1 MMRKYQKGGKIYSYN
16 KGSHYQP
23 NTNNIYFNKEDDK
36 FNPNAVLE
44 HELYHRFQN
53 ENNGLQLPE
62 YYNGPLKKPNMIM
75 NDDYQNA
82 YYNRRHVDE
91 QNIYNK
97 IIEKNPDLQFIP
109 RNLLYNGY
117 KTSSGNYIPG
127 TEEMMYKDPTTAEG
141 EARDYENYIRKGG
154 KTMFPNQTINEYKS
168 GGKWIQG
175 AIKNPGRCTPG
186 SPNYDCPEGSPQWRL
201 AQTFKKHHG
210 FHKKEDLKKY
220 QGGGPTAS
228 DSLAVMNSQIALNK
242 FYDNEVKKGRLK
254 KGEDKRPITSVIFS
268 PDYLKKLNDKNLAF
282 YREKIKQREEAK
294 KRGSPQTGTWDDSY
308 KSIFNLNP
316 SDVSRLEY
324 QGLGKTKSSDAYR
337 QYYRDVITPMQNLAA
352 PFALVD
358 SRIKPRATVSYH
370 PSNMDYPGGNVT
382 VYDYDPIAVKPAAM
396 KTAADWAYMKKTY
409 GTKPPVKL
417 ATAPITK
424 LFDSQQSLRNTAPD
438 YTQMLANLKEKQLEA
453 QYQTSPRTLPAEQPY
468 DKSNDGQVIYYKP
481 GQRENAQTTPFVGG
495 QNANNYIMSKYKNGG
510 PTKLNPPIVYTDR
523 KEFEQANK
531 NYTDSLNLF
540 KAYQM
545 QDKLMGPGSRVTSNK
560 VNPNEWTTKELLEKR
575 KKRIVRGLENY
586 GPIADDF
593 QNQKEQFTNSNT
605 GKKEYSISGRKE
617 DEQLLN
623 YYKSL
628 GFTDKDIMYH
638 SSPDIVSD
646 KIRPIG
652 VYFDG
657 TAASPIY
664 TQPVQPVVY
673 QPQPVFNPQQS
684 LQNTVPNYTQMSA
697 DLQAKQVQQQAPK
710 PYGFGEARYTE
721 RKQPTVVPQKGSR
734 PFYGPGNTIIGYSDD
749 NMQFY
754 PAQQYT
760 GAPNNPINLQD
771 KELLENPEVLKKYVQ
786 SRDSYKFAEGGPFIS
801 NSQKI
806 NLNLPVYKQPEMKPL
821 QFNKFFVNDK
831 NQNLYIGGVNPRYQ
845 NKDFSVGPYMVGVGN
860 TNFQKLPADIG
871 MSGTYHVNDKFD
883 INTNI
888 GQNNV
893 GAGIKYKFAKG
904 GIPNNPGFN
913 ALPKYV
919 QKRIINNYKQ
929 GGVILN
935 TGGEKHEIYVKTTNR
950 GEGTKGHIMVNHPTM
965 DKGMWDTIDLTQ
977 KAGVKTIAQGI
988 ASTKKWHKENP
999 YMKNNK
1005 YQQGGISYN
1014 NLDDVLKR
1022 LFG

>member
-1 MMRKYQKGGKIYSYN
+1 MRKYQKGGKIYSYN
-16 KGSHYQP
+16 QGSHYEP

-36 FNPNAVLE
+36 SNPNAVLE

-62 YYNGPLKKPNMIM
+62 YYNGPLKRPNMLM
-75 NDDYQNA
+75 NDNYQSA
-82 YYNRRHVDE
+82 YYNRKGVDE
-91 QNIYNK
+91 QNMYNK
-97 IIEKNPDLQFIP
+97 MIAKNPDWQFIP
-109 RNLLYNGY
+109 RDLLYTGY

-127 TEEMMYKDPTTAEG
+127 TNDMMYEDPTTAEG
-141 EARDYENYIRKGG
+141 EARAYENYIRKGG

-220 QGGGPTAS
+220 QGGGPTTS
-228 DSLAVMNSQIALNK
+228 DSLVAMNSSIAVQNY
-242 FYDNEVKKGRLK
+242 YDNLRKKGYKINEFKSKSPIKYSKKEFNDIYTFEENYKPTTLNSSYYKYTNPSLSQSQYQKIVSNEIAKTTALK
-254 KGEDKRPITSVIFS
+254 KANANIGYIRNLGPHGTM
-268 PDYLKKLNDKNLAF
+268 PDYL
-282 YREKIKQREEAK
+282 
-294 KRGSPQTGTWDDSY
+294 SPPTIVFPDIPTNNIIVQDD
-308 KSIFNLNP
+308 
-316 SDVSRLEY
+316 V
-324 QGLGKTKSSDAYR
+324 
-337 QYYRDVITPMQNLAA
+337 
-352 PFALVD
+352 VD
-358 SRIKPRATVSYH
+358 GGQHRI
-370 PSNMDYPGGNVT
+370 YPA
-382 VYDYDPIAVKPAAM
+382 YDPIVVKPAYM
-396 KTAADWAYMKKTY
+396 KTAADYEYVRKNYPELYKKPGAISVPSTGGRY
-409 GTKPPVKL
+409 VKTGPRTL
-417 ATAPITK
+417 SLLKENP
-424 LFDSQQSLRNTAPD
+424 FDPLQSLRNTAPD
-438 YTQMLANLKEKQLEA
+438 YTQMLVDLQAKQPEA
-453 QYQTSPRTLPAEQPY
+453 QYQTPSRTLPLNGNEPPV
-468 DKSNDGQVIYYKP
+468 DNGQVIYYKP

-495 QNANNYIMSKYKNGG
+495 QNANDYIMGKYKN
-510 PTKLNPPIVYTDR
+510 
-523 KEFEQANK
+523 
-531 NYTDSLNLF
+531 
-540 KAYQM
+540 
-545 QDKLMGPGSRVTSNK
+545 
-560 VNPNEWTTKELLEKR
+560 
-575 KKRIVRGLENY
+575 
-586 GPIADDF
+586 
-593 QNQKEQFTNSNT
+593 
-605 GKKEYSISGRKE
+605 
-617 DEQLLN
+617 
-623 YYKSL
+623 
-628 GFTDKDIMYH
+628 
-638 SSPDIVSD
+638 
-646 KIRPIG
+646 
-652 VYFDG
+652 
-657 TAASPIY
+657 
-664 TQPVQPVVY
+664 
-673 QPQPVFNPQQS
+673 
-684 LQNTVPNYTQMSA
+684 
-697 DLQAKQVQQQAPK
+697 
-710 PYGFGEARYTE
+710 
-721 RKQPTVVPQKGSR
+721 
-734 PFYGPGNTIIGYSDD
+734 
-749 NMQFY
+749 
-754 PAQQYT
+754 
-760 GAPNNPINLQD
+760 
-771 KELLENPEVLKKYVQ
+771 
-786 SRDSYKFAEGGPFIS
+786 GGPFIS

-965 DKGMWDTIDLTQ
+965 DKGIWDTIDLTQ

>member
-36 FNPNAVLE
+36 SNPNAVLE

-62 YYNGPLKKPNMIM
+62 YYNGPLKKPNIIM
-75 NDDYQNA
+75 NDDYQSA
-82 YYNRRHVDE
+82 YYNRRGIDE
-91 QNIYNK
+91 ENMYNK
-97 IIEKNPDLQFIP
+97 MIAKNPDWQFIS
-109 RNLLYNGY
+109 RDLLNNGY
-117 KTSSGNYIPG
+117 KTSSGNYVPG
-127 TEEMMYKDPTTAEG
+127 TDDMMYADPSTTEG

-154 KTMFPNQTINEYKS
+154 KTIFPNQTINEYKS

-254 KGEDKRPITSVIFS
+254 KEDKGPISSVIFS
-268 PDYLKKLNDKNLAF
+268 PDYLKKLNDENLKF
-282 YREKIKQREEAK
+282 YRREIRDREIL
-294 KRGSPQTGTWDDSY
+294 KRGSFDEDY
-308 KSIFNLNP
+308 KSNFNLNP

-337 QYYRDVITPMQNLAA
+337 QYYRDIITPMQNLTA

-370 PSNMDYPGGNVT
+370 PKKMDYPGGDVT

-438 YTQMLANLKEKQLEA
+438 YTQMLANLKEKQSEA
-453 QYQTSPRTLPAEQPY
+453 QYQTPSRTLPAEQPY

-495 QNANNYIMSKYKNGG
+495 QNANDYIMGKYKNGG
-510 PTKLNPPIVYTDR
+510 PIKLNPPIVYTDR

-531 NYTDSLNLF
+531 NYTDSLDAYNRTQNLY
-540 KAYQM
+540 KQG
-545 QDKLMGPGSRVTSNK
+545 LNGSINNIPVNSVAERMYLTREQAILRDYNK
-560 VNPNEWTTKELLEKR
+560 
-575 KKRIVRGLENY
+575 
-586 GPIADDF
+586 
-593 QNQKEQFTNSNT
+593 
-605 GKKEYSISGRKE
+605 
-617 DEQLLN
+617 
-623 YYKSL
+623 YKSL
-628 GFTDKDIMYH
+628 GLDIPLSTLQKEYNQLDDVKGKVKDRAVGYHVFKHKNDKGEY
-638 SSPDIVSD
+638 
-646 KIRPIG
+646 KIAD
-652 VYFDG
+652 YKK
-657 TAASPIY
+657 
-664 TQPVQPVVY
+664 PVQPVVY

-697 DLQAKQVQQQAPK
+697 DLQARQVQQQAPK

-734 PFYGPGNTIIGYSDD
+734 PYYGPGNTIIGYSDD

-786 SRDSYKFAEGGPFIS
+786 SRDSYI
-801 NSQKI
+801 
-806 NLNLPVYKQPEMKPL
+806 
-821 QFNKFFVNDK
+821 
-831 NQNLYIGGVNPRYQ
+831 
-845 NKDFSVGPYMVGVGN
+845 
-860 TNFQKLPADIG
+860 
-871 MSGTYHVNDKFD
+871 
-883 INTNI
+883 
-888 GQNNV
+888 
-893 GAGIKYKFAKG
+893 FAKG

-935 TGGEKHEIYVKTTNR
+935 AGGEKHEIYVKTTNR

>member
-36 FNPNAVLE
+36 SNPNAVLE

-75 NDDYQNA
+75 NDDYQSA
-82 YYNRRHVDE
+82 YYNRRGIDE
-91 QNIYNK
+91 ENMYNK
-97 IIEKNPDLQFIP
+97 MIAKNPDWQFIS
-109 RNLLYNGY
+109 RNLLNNGY
-117 KTSSGNYIPG
+117 KTSSGNYVPG
-127 TEEMMYKDPTTAEG
+127 TDDMMYADPSTTEG
-141 EARDYENYIRKGG
+141 EARDYENYIIKGG
-154 KTMFPNQTINEYKS
+154 KTMFPNQTIDEYKS

-228 DSLAVMNSQIALNK
+228 DSLAVMNAQIALNK
-242 FYDNEVKKGRLK
+242 FYDNEVKKGKLK
-254 KGEDKRPITSVIFS
+254 KEEDKSPITNVTFS
-268 PDYLKKLNDKNLAF
+268 PAALKKLNDKNLAF
-282 YREKIKQREEAK
+282 YRSEIRDREFFKQGPFDEE
-294 KRGSPQTGTWDDSY
+294 Y
-308 KSIFNLNP
+308 KSNFNLNP

-324 QGLGKTKSSDAYR
+324 QGLGKTKSSDANK
-337 QYYRDVITPMQNLAA
+337 QYYRDIITPMQNLAA
-352 PFALVD
+352 PFALID
-358 SRIKPRATVSYH
+358 SRIKPRATVSYR
-370 PSNMDYPGGNVT
+370 PEKMGYPGGDVT

-438 YTQMLANLKEKQLEA
+438 YTQMLANLKEKQAEA
-453 QYQTSPRTLPAEQPY
+453 QYQTPPRTLPAEQPY

-495 QNANNYIMSKYKNGG
+495 QNANDYIMSKYKNGG
-510 PTKLNPPIVYTDR
+510 P
-523 KEFEQANK
+523 
-531 NYTDSLNLF
+531 
-540 KAYQM
+540 
-545 QDKLMGPGSRVTSNK
+545 
-560 VNPNEWTTKELLEKR
+560 
-575 KKRIVRGLENY
+575 
-586 GPIADDF
+586 
-593 QNQKEQFTNSNT
+593 
-605 GKKEYSISGRKE
+605 
-617 DEQLLN
+617 
-623 YYKSL
+623 
-628 GFTDKDIMYH
+628 
-638 SSPDIVSD
+638 
-646 KIRPIG
+646 
-652 VYFDG
+652 
-657 TAASPIY
+657 
-664 TQPVQPVVY
+664 
-673 QPQPVFNPQQS
+673 
-684 LQNTVPNYTQMSA
+684 
-697 DLQAKQVQQQAPK
+697 
-710 PYGFGEARYTE
+710 
-721 RKQPTVVPQKGSR
+721 
-734 PFYGPGNTIIGYSDD
+734 
-749 NMQFY
+749 
-754 PAQQYT
+754 
-760 GAPNNPINLQD
+760 
-771 KELLENPEVLKKYVQ
+771 
-786 SRDSYKFAEGGPFIS
+786 FIS
-801 NSQKI
+801 NFQKI

-935 TGGEKHEIYVKTTNR
+935 AGGEKHEIYVKTTNR

-988 ASTKKWHKENP
+988 ESTKKWHKENP

>member
-16 KGSHYQP
+16 KGSHYEP
-23 NTNNIYFNKEDDK
+23 STNNIYFNKEDDK

-75 NDDYQNA
+75 NGEIQGA
-82 YYNRRHVDE
+82 YYNRRDIDE
-91 QNIYNK
+91 ENIYNK
-97 IIEKNPDLQFIP
+97 MIKKSPELQFVP
-109 RNLLYNGY
+109 RDILYNGIQGS
-117 KTSSGNYIPG
+117 KGYIPG
-127 TEEMMYKDPTTAEG
+127 TDALMYEDPTTAEG
-141 EARDYENYIRKGG
+141 EARDYENYIIKGG

-228 DSLAVMNSQIALNK
+228 DSLAVMNAQIALNK

-254 KGEDKRPITSVIFS
+254 KEDKRPISSVIFS
-268 PDYLKKLNDKNLAF
+268 PDYLKKLNNDNLAF

-294 KRGSPQTGTWDDSY
+294 KRGNPQTGTWDDSY

-324 QGLGKTKSSDAYR
+324 QGLGKTKSSDTYR

-358 SRIKPRATVSYH
+358 SRIKPRATVSYQ
-370 PSNMDYPGGNVT
+370 PLNMDYPGGNVT

-438 YTQMLANLKEKQLEA
+438 YTQMLANLKEKQSEA
-453 QYQTSPRTLPAEQPY
+453 QYQTPPRTLPLNGDEPPVDNGRILY
-468 DKSNDGQVIYYKP
+468 YNYGTPEKEVI
-481 GQRENAQTTPFVGG
+481 ENPENYTTPF
-495 QNANNYIMSKYKNGG
+495 K
-510 PTKLNPPIVYTDR
+510 R
-523 KEFEQANK
+523 
-531 NYTDSLNLF
+531 
-540 KAYQM
+540 YQ
-545 QDKLMGPGSRVTSNK
+545 
-560 VNPNEWTTKELLEKR
+560 
-575 KKRIVRGLENY
+575 
-586 GPIADDF
+586 
-593 QNQKEQFTNSNT
+593 
-605 GKKEYSISGRKE
+605 
-617 DEQLLN
+617 
-623 YYKSL
+623 
-628 GFTDKDIMYH
+628 
-638 SSPDIVSD
+638 
-646 KIRPIG
+646 
-652 VYFDG
+652 
-657 TAASPIY
+657 
-664 TQPVQPVVY
+664 
-673 QPQPVFNPQQS
+673 
-684 LQNTVPNYTQMSA
+684 
-697 DLQAKQVQQQAPK
+697 
-710 PYGFGEARYTE
+710 
-721 RKQPTVVPQKGSR
+721 
-734 PFYGPGNTIIGYSDD
+734 
-749 NMQFY
+749 
-754 PAQQYT
+754 
-760 GAPNNPINLQD
+760 
-771 KELLENPEVLKKYVQ
+771 
-786 SRDSYKFAEGGPFIS
+786 EGGPFIS

>member
-127 TEEMMYKDPTTAEG
+127 TEEMMYEDPTTAEG
-141 EARDYENYIRKGG
+141 EARDYENYIIKGG

-220 QGGGPTAS
+220 QGGGPTTS
-228 DSLAVMNSQIALNK
+228 DSLALYNNAEAKVK
-242 FYDNEVKKGRLK
+242 FYKNNSDYKDVTKNDPGINFINLTNFKDPKIRQKLIEDANRYSKLKYNKVTQPFINEIIASAHKPLNAKEKATLQKSLGTLK
-254 KGEDKRPITSVIFS
+254 FGTLSGTNLSILGDV
-268 PDYLKKLNDKNLAF
+268 LNS
-282 YREKIKQREEAK
+282 
-294 KRGSPQTGTWDDSY
+294 RGDTWY
-308 KSIFNLNP
+308 NP
-316 SDVSRLEY
+316 
-324 QGLGKTKSSDAYR
+324 
-337 QYYRDVITPMQNLAA
+337 AA
-352 PFALVD
+352 PP
-358 SRIKPRATVSYH
+358 IYIH
-370 PSNMDYPGGNVT
+370 PNIEPQGSTRYYSKIYGDRSDIPY
-382 VYDYDPIAVKPAAM
+382 YDPIVIKPSYM
-396 KTAADWAYMKKTY
+396 KTAADYEYVKKKY
-409 GTKPPVKL
+409 PELYKGSPKPKTTSTPTSK
-417 ATAPITK
+417 P
-424 LFDSQQSLRNTAPD
+424 FDPLQSLRNTAPD
-438 YTQMLANLKEKQLEA
+438 YTQMLANLKEKQSEA
-453 QYQTSPRTLPAEQPY
+453 QYQTPPRTLPLNGDEPPVDNGRILYYNYGTPEKEVIENPENYTTPLKRYNANDYIMGKYQGGGNTFDTDPLYSVPLNNTFYKEDTVNRINNETLDNYESKLKHYNRNKKERDRITNNLPFTINNKTFYPNPNLPGINPAINYIDTAFKNNSIVPGFEKNINPFLSRNFYKGDIFHFY
-468 DKSNDGQVIYYKP
+468 DK
-481 GQRENAQTTPFVGG
+481 
-495 QNANNYIMSKYKNGG
+495 KNTLG
-510 PTKLNPPIVYTDR
+510 
-523 KEFEQANK
+523 
-531 NYTDSLNLF
+531 
-540 KAYQM
+540 
-545 QDKLMGPGSRVTSNK
+545 
-560 VNPNEWTTKELLEKR
+560 
-575 KKRIVRGLENY
+575 
-586 GPIADDF
+586 
-593 QNQKEQFTNSNT
+593 NQKITN
-605 GKKEYSISGRKE
+605 YVAPVI
-617 DEQLLN
+617 
-623 YYKSL
+623 
-628 GFTDKDIMYH
+628 DK
-638 SSPDIVSD
+638 
-646 KIRPIG
+646 
-652 VYFDG
+652 
-657 TAASPIY
+657 PIY
-664 TQPVQPVVY
+664 PKLIN
-673 QPQPVFNPQQS
+673 FN
-684 LQNTVPNYTQMSA
+684 NTPST
-697 DLQAKQVQQQAPK
+697 LPL
-710 PYGFGEARYTE
+710 
-721 RKQPTVVPQKGSR
+721 KGSR

-988 ASTKKWHKENP
+988 ESTKKWHKENP

>member
-36 FNPNAVLE
+36 SNPNAVLE

-82 YYNRRHVDE
+82 YYNRRRVDE

-127 TEEMMYKDPTTAEG
+127 TEEMMYEDPTTAEG
-141 EARDYENYIRKGG
+141 EARDYENYIIKGG

-186 SPNYDCPEGSPQWRL
+186 SPNYDCPKGSPQWRL

-220 QGGGPTAS
+220 QRGGPTTS
-228 DSLAVMNSQIALNK
+228 DSLALYNNAEVKVKFYKNNSDYKDVTKTNYVTNFKDPKIRQTLIKDANEYSKNANNKVTQSQI
-242 FYDNEVKKGRLK
+242 NEVIAMAADTGKPLNAKEKATLQKSLGTLK
-254 KGEDKRPITSVIFS
+254 FG
-268 PDYLKKLNDKNLAF
+268 KLSGTNLSILGDVF
-282 YREKIKQREEAK
+282 
-294 KRGSPQTGTWDDSY
+294 DS
-308 KSIFNLNP
+308 
-316 SDVSRLEY
+316 
-324 QGLGKTKSSDAYR
+324 SSDTWFNPAVPPIY
-337 QYYRDVITPMQNLAA
+337 I
-352 PFALVD
+352 
-358 SRIKPRATVSYH
+358 H
-370 PSNMDYPGGNVT
+370 PNIEPQGSTRYSSERYGDISDIPY
-382 VYDYDPIAVKPAAM
+382 YDPIVIKPSYM
-396 KTAADWAYMKKTY
+396 KTAADYEYVKKKY
-409 GTKPPVKL
+409 PKLYKGSPKPS
-417 ATAPITK
+417 T
-424 LFDSQQSLRNTAPD
+424 
-438 YTQMLANLKEKQLEA
+438 
-453 QYQTSPRTLPAEQPY
+453 PRTLPL
-468 DKSNDGQVIYYKP
+468 
-481 GQRENAQTTPFVGG
+481 
-495 QNANNYIMSKYKNGG
+495 NG
-510 PTKLNPPIVYTDR
+510 
-523 KEFEQANK
+523 
-531 NYTDSLNLF
+531 
-540 KAYQM
+540 
-545 QDKLMGPGSRVTSNK
+545 
-560 VNPNEWTTKELLEKR
+560 
-575 KKRIVRGLENY
+575 
-586 GPIADDF
+586 
-593 QNQKEQFTNSNT
+593 
-605 GKKEYSISGRKE
+605 
-617 DEQLLN
+617 DE
-623 YYKSL
+623 
-628 GFTDKDIMYH
+628 
-638 SSPDIVSD
+638 P
-646 KIRPIG
+646 
-652 VYFDG
+652 
-657 TAASPIY
+657 
-664 TQPVQPVVY
+664 PVVY

-684 LQNTVPNYTQMSA
+684 LQNTAPNYTQMST

-988 ASTKKWHKENP
+988 ESTKKWHKENP